1 MPQSFDLFLSFYTN
15 TQHIPSH
22 KGGLVSYTEIKQ
34 SICDP
39 KTPALGSSV
48 VDKDLLYGLPC
59 MLIQYHFKNF
69 FLKISA
75 TFSNYCKHK
84 HFFLFFP
91 FINDLNEYH
100 QQNGNTG
107 IENEYN
113 DDPIIQMLSIFVL
126 LFADDTVLL
135 FADDTVL
142 FATTPKQLQQCL
154 VDCNTYC
161 KTWQLAVN
169 KNKTK
174 VKVFGSN
181 KRNLRNVYFTL
192 NGKDVE
198 IVDKYKYRGIFFTSN
213 CRFIKAQ
220 TYLITQASTAMYLLY
235 RRIYNLNL
243 PIDLQLKL
251 FDNTLVPILTL

>member
-1 MPQSFDLFLSFYTN
+1 M
-15 TQHIPSH
+15 
-22 KGGLVSYTEIKQ
+22 
-34 SICDP
+34 
-39 KTPALGSSV
+39 
-48 VDKDLLYGLPC
+48 
-59 MLIQYHFKNF
+59 
-69 FLKISA
+69 
-75 TFSNYCKHK
+75 
-84 HFFLFFP
+84 FLFFP

-113 DDPIIQMLSIFVL
+113 DDPIIQMLSTLVLLFADDTVLLFADDTVLLFADDTVLLFADDTVL

-235 RRIYNLNL
+235 RRIYNLTL

-251 FDNTLVPILTL
+251 FDNTLVPILTLSSEVWGFKNLNEVEKLQVTFLHKITKSRKSTHAHMLYEEVGRYSLYIII